1 MFAGDQNLYDGVTIA
16 GLVLPP
22 SAAAASNMHR
32 DRRSMAVAGA
42 AIYDQ
47 PEEPAT
53 IRWPAPP
60 LFTIEDEQQ
69 RVKQVRNRCLAL
81 LID

>member
-1 MFAGDQNLYDGVTIA
+1 MFSTDQTLYDGVTIA

-22 SAAAASNMHR
+22 SVGSNYKSK
-32 DRRSMAVAGA
+32 DRRSMGQP

-47 PEEPAT
+47 PEEAT

-69 RVKQVRNRCLAL
+69 RVKQVRNRFLHLTLCR
-81 LID
+81 